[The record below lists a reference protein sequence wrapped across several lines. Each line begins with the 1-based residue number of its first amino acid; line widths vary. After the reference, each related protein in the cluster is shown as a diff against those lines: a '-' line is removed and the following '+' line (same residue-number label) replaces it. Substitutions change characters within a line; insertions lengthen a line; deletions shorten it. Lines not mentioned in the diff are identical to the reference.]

1 MESNWKEKVVQ
12 VSRVTKVVKGGKKL
26 SFRAMLVVGNEK
38 GEVGVGLGKA
48 SNVIGAVRKGIADA
62 KKNLIELPLT
72 KTHSI
77 PHITY
82 GMAGAAK
89 VIVQPSAQGSGVIAG
104 GATRAVLELAG
115 IKNIVAKQI
124 GSNNKLNN
132 ARATI
137 NALASLRTFKQVAQN
152 RNVNVEQ
159 LYTIAQ

>member
-26 SFRAMLVVGNEK
+26 SFRAILVVGNEK

-48 SNVIGAVRKGIADA
+48 SNVIGAVRKGISDA
-62 KKNLIELPLT
+62 KKNLIGLPLT
-72 KTHSI
+72 KTYSI
-77 PHITY
+77 THIAY

-152 RNVNVEQ
+152 RDVNVEQ